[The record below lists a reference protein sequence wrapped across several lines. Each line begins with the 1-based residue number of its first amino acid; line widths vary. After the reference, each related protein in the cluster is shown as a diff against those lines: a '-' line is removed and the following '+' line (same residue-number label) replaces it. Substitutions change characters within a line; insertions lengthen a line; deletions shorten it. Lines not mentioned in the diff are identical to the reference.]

1 MAIVNQNDTYIHYSY
16 ILKEF
21 FILLKDESIQ
31 LPQERIGSISIVNDY
46 INNLF
51 PIMSV
56 DISIDA
62 STYYKILRNKE
73 DIKFKIRIQKFYTKN
88 MDSVPADVYE
98 DYLSKT
104 FTLIMDDE
112 EEDFDEE
119 LRKLQYGENEQND
132 LFATKY
138 QIQFFLFDA
147 VLMKTMKQTINQIF
161 ENGTVTGAIAYM
173 ASRVGIENL
182 LMTRADNMTE
192 YPQLIIPPMKLSHA
206 LTFIDTFYGIHENGS
221 MIFFGHDRGYLLR
234 YDGKCSAYEANEKK
248 EISIVIP
255 KTDSVIANNIC
266 QLKRQ
271 EQPSEVFMIADYKT
285 MTFYDESV
293 TQDILIG
300 KEVRII
306 DVNSGEIED
315 TLDNDED
322 GRRRIILNSGYNKYF
337 KKIYKSQVA
346 STEAVIT
353 LTLQDIDLSMLTPN
367 KKFKFIFEDITL
379 SRKYKGNYILAKTEI
394 MMVRGSNEYTV
405 LVNCV
410 FRKSIEE

>member
-1 MAIVNQNDTYIHYSY
+1 
-16 ILKEF
+16 
-21 FILLKDESIQ
+21 
-31 LPQERIGSISIVNDY
+31 
-46 INNLF
+46 
-51 PIMSV
+51 
-56 DISIDA
+56 
-62 STYYKILRNKE
+62 
-73 DIKFKIRIQKFYTKN
+73 

-192 YPQLIIPPMKLSHA
+192 YPQLIIPPMKLSQA

-271 EQPSEVFMIADYKT
+271 DQPSEVFMIADYKT

-306 DVNSGEIED
+306 DINSGEIED

-322 GRRRIILNSGYNKYF
+322 GRRRHQALSCLLHRHLAGR
-337 KKIYKSQVA
+337 SQECYQKDHR
-346 STEAVIT
+346 S
-353 LTLQDIDLSMLTPN
+353 
-367 KKFKFIFEDITL
+367 
-379 SRKYKGNYILAKTEI
+379 
-394 MMVRGSNEYTV
+394 
-405 LVNCV
+405 
-410 FRKSIEE
+410 